1 MRQIENTIRD
11 FLVNRLELI
20 ESGLKLLKKGQYLPN
35 ELGTR
40 GFVDILAK
48 DSSGRFVII
57 ELKRS
62 DSASREALH
71 EVLKYI
77 EGIKQNKKL
86 KDDEIRAIVVS
97 TKWNELLVPFSSFY
111 NRCNCSVMGVRL
123 TVDDDLKPISARKI
137 VPLELKN
144 DRLLSDQHMYRLY
157 TSEDS
162 LEKGIKSHIDCY
174 HTKGISDYI
183 LVILKAPPGFQE
195 REIAATIHGLKSMS
209 DHYGLPESSISR
221 EKMEAMIPDYKFM
234 IYSVFQV
241 LEKNEYYKIISIDE
255 NMAKEVNEFAEG
267 MEHEELMGAL
277 HEYTIATEPTPYNEH
292 LGISYPAK
300 FNAFIDNQGWKIKR
314 IEKFGGF
321 KQNELLTD
329 EMVINEL
336 GGSSGTNRQ
345 KYKKDFDSSYRAS
358 FSQMKKDVKV
368 CLADNLIWRQHI
380 LNFID
385 EIESLSEEHSF
396 NGKLYIFNPSNTV
409 HSIHLT
415 TTSGDPL
422 VWQPNYYL
430 LIEGY
435 GIKRMYFGGL
445 VANGKTASMKEILET
460 FYDGDAFQFHLPM
473 TWGGYESRD
482 YKIASYL
489 GLEYSSFQ
497 VIDNEKG
504 KVFLKYDGYEF
515 HKCSPTDPFEGY
527 LNFLDKNPKLIQ
539 EINKF
544 FKEHTPAPGIFSC

>member
-1 MRQIENTIRD
+1 MRQIEDTIRD

-97 TKWNELLVPFSSFY
+97 TEWDELLVPFSSFY
-111 NRCNCSVMGVRL
+111 NRCNCSVMGVQL
-123 TVDDDLKPISARKI
+123 NVDDDLKPTSAKK
-137 VPLELKN
+137 VAPLELKN
-144 DRLLSDQHMYRLY
+144 DRLLSDQHIYRLY

-162 LEKGIKSHIDCY
+162 LEKGIKSHVECY
-174 HTKGISDYI
+174 LAKGISDYI
-183 LVILKAPPGFQE
+183 LVILKAPPGLRE
-195 REIAATIHGLKSMS
+195 REIAATMHGLECIA
-209 DHYGLPESSISR
+209 DHEGSSELSVSR

-234 IYSVFQV
+234 IYSVIQV
-241 LEKNEYYKIISIDE
+241 LEKSEYYKIISTNEDL
-255 NMAKEVNEFAEG
+255 AGEVNEFAED
-267 MEHEELMGAL
+267 MEHEELMDAL
-277 HEYTIATEPTPYNEH
+277 HEYSLAAKPTPYNEH

-300 FNAFIDNQGWKIKR
+300 FNSFLDNQGWKIKR

-321 KQNELLTD
+321 QRNELLTD
-329 EMVINEL
+329 ETIINEL

-345 KYKKDFDSSYRAS
+345 KYKKDFDSSYRVS

-368 CLADNLIWRQHI
+368 CLVDNLIWRQHI

-396 NGKLYIFNPSNTV
+396 HGRLYIYNPSNTV
-409 HSIHLT
+409 YSIHLT
-415 TTSGDPL
+415 TTSGNPL
-422 VWQPNYYL
+422 AWQPDYYL
-430 LIEGY
+430 LIEGD

-460 FYDGDAFQFHLPM
+460 FYDGDAFKFSFPM

-497 VIDNEKG
+497 CIDNENG

-515 HKCSPTDPFEGY
+515 HECSPTDPFVGY
-527 LNFLDKNPKLIQ
+527 LDYLDKNSKLIQ
-539 EINKF
+539 EINEF
-544 FKEHTPAPGIFSC
+544 FKEHTLAPGILSC